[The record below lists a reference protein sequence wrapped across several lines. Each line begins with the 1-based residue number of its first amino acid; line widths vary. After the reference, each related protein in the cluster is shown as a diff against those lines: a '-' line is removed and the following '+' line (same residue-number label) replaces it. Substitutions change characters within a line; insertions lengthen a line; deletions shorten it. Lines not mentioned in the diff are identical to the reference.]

1 MAITYPITLPSS
13 PAPSRLRI
21 YPRAI
26 VAVAASPFSG
36 AQQVYQ
42 HQGQFWQADITLPPM
57 RRADA
62 DAWIAAMLQ
71 LNGRYGTF
79 RLGDAARINPRGD
92 ASGTP
97 LVKGAGQTGQ
107 SLITDGWTAG
117 VTGILKQGDYIE
129 VASRLYM
136 VMVDADS
143 DGSGNATLD
152 IWPRLRAATIDNE
165 AITVRSCRGIFRLAS
180 NEMPWDAL
188 PANMV
193 DSISFTAIEAI

>member
-1 MAITYPITLPSS
+1 MTISYPITLPST
-13 PAPSRLRI
+13 PAPSAIRI
-21 YPRAI
+21 YPRSI
-26 VAVAASPFSG
+26 VAVAVSPFSG
-36 AQQVYQ
+36 SQQAYQ
-42 HQGQFWQADITLPPM
+42 HQGQIWQADITLPPM

-62 DAWIAAMLQ
+62 APWIAAMLQ

-79 RLGDAARINPRGD
+79 RLGDAAMANPRG
-92 ASGTP
+92 AATGTP

-136 VMVDADS
+136 VMVDANS

-152 IWPRLRAATIDNE
+152 IWPRLRAATVDNE

-180 NEMPWDAL
+180 NEMPWQHKVGQIIEL
-188 PANMV
+188 
-193 DSISFTAIEAI
+193 SFSAVEAI